1 MDEMRTYA
9 VNDRRANAVARLRT
23 LLGAIVLTAA
33 PVVAD
38 EVYLKGG
45 GQLSGQIVGH
55 TDDSVT
61 VDIGAGK
68 MTVKLSNV
76 VRIEEGTSPVEEFKA
91 RAAKIA
97 ADDGEGW
104 RELARFAADEGLS
117 TQARQAWSKVVA
129 VLPDDAEANRGLGR
143 VQHDGRW
150 MSGED
155 AYRAQGYVDF
165 EGQWMTPAEQQS
177 ILADRQAREKADQ
190 EAMQA
195 QIAADDAAA
204 REREAAEAREDAQRD
219 SYGTGDLPQL
229 GDPVD
234 PGYWGGGWG
243 YPSSWPVRPGVPSD
257 PNRPILGPGHAQP
270 RPALRGRP

>member
-1 MDEMRTYA
+1 MRGMVVLVA
-9 VNDRRANAVARLRT
+9 V
-23 LLGAIVLTAA
+23 LLPAA
-33 PVVAD
+33 PLLAD

-45 GQLSGQIVGH
+45 GQLSGQIVAH

-68 MTVKLSNV
+68 MTVKLSSV
-76 VRIEEGTSPVEEFKA
+76 VRIEEAKSPVEDFKA
-91 RAAKIA
+91 RAAKLA
-97 ADDGEGW
+97 ADDADGW

-129 VLPDDAEANRGLGR
+129 VAPEDAEANRALGR
-143 VQHDGRW
+143 VQHEGRW
-150 MSGED
+150 MSEAD
-155 AYRAQGYVDF
+155 AYRAQGYVEF

-177 ILADRQAREKADQ
+177 IVTDRQAREQADR

-195 QIAADDAAA
+195 QMKADEEAA
-204 REREAAEAREDAQRD
+204 REREAEEVREDAQRG

-234 PGYWGGGWG
+234 AYWGGGWG
-243 YPSSWPVRPGVPSD
+243 YPSYWPRNPGVPSN
-257 PNRPILGPGHAQP
+257 PNRPITGPGHAQP

>member
-1 MDEMRTYA
+1 MVLATA
-9 VNDRRANAVARLRT
+9 
-23 LLGAIVLTAA
+23 LGVLTAA
-33 PVVAD
+33 PALAD

-45 GQLSGQIVGH
+45 GQLSGQIVAH

-68 MTVKLSNV
+68 MTVKLSSV
-76 VRIEEGTSPVEEFKA
+76 ERIEEGTSPVEDFKA

-97 ADDGEGW
+97 PDDADGW

-129 VLPDDAEANRGLGR
+129 VLPEDAEANRALGN
-143 VQHDGRW
+143 VQHEGRW
-150 MSGED
+150 VTAEES
-155 AYRAQGYVDF
+155 YRAQGYVEF

-177 ILADRQAREKADQ
+177 IVADRQAREKADQ

-195 QIAADDAAA
+195 QIAADDKAA
-204 REREAAEAREDAQRD
+204 RERDEQEAREDAHRG
-219 SYGTGDLPQL
+219 SYSTSDLPQL

-234 PGYWGGGWG
+234 PYYYGGGGWG
-243 YPSSWPVRPGVPSD
+243 YPVSWPRAPGVPSN
-257 PNRPILGPGHAQP
+257 PNRPILAPGHAAP
-270 RPALRGRP
+270 RARR

>member
-1 MDEMRTYA
+1 M
-9 VNDRRANAVARLRT
+9 ARLK
-23 LLGAIVLTAA
+23 LLAGAILLVASPLL
-33 PVVAD
+33 AD

-45 GQLSGQIVGH
+45 GQLSGEIVAH

-68 MTVKLSNV
+68 MTVKLSSV

-91 RAAKIA
+91 RAAKLA
-97 ADDGEGW
+97 PDDADGW

-117 TQARQAWSKVVA
+117 TQARQAWTKVVA
-129 VLPDDAEANRGLGR
+129 SVPEDAEANRALGR
-143 VQHDGRW
+143 VQHEGRW
-150 MSGED
+150 MSEAD
-155 AYRAQGYVDF
+155 AYRAQGYVEF

-177 ILADRQAREKADQ
+177 ILADRQARAQADR
-190 EAMQA
+190 EAEQA
-195 QIAADDAAA
+195 QLKAEEEEARA
-204 REREAAEAREDAQRD
+204 REAEEAREDAQRG

-234 PGYWGGGWG
+234 PYYYGGGGWG
-243 YPSSWPVRPGVPSD
+243 YPAYWPRNPGVPSN

-270 RPALRGRP
+270 KPALRGRP

>member
-1 MDEMRTYA
+1 VRPLI
-9 VNDRRANAVARLRT
+9 V
-23 LLGAIVLTAA
+23 AIVLAGT
-33 PVVAD
+33 PLLAD

-68 MTVKLSNV
+68 MTVKLSSV
-76 VRIEEGTSPVEEFKA
+76 VKIETSTSPVQQYRE
-91 RAAKIA
+91 RAAQIPA
-97 ADDGEGW
+97 GDVEAW

-117 TQARQAWSKVVA
+117 TQAREAWTKVVA
-129 VLPDDAEANRGLGR
+129 LAPEDAEANRGLGR
-143 VQHDGRW
+143 VQHEGRW
-150 MSGED
+150 VTEAES
-155 AYRAQGYVDF
+155 YRAQGYVEF

-177 ILADRQAREKADQ
+177 ILADRQAREQADR

-204 REREAAEAREDAQRD
+204 REREAEEAREDAQRG

-234 PGYWGGGWG
+234 PAYWGGGWG
-243 YPSSWPVRPGVPSD
+243 YPSSWPVRPGVPSN
-257 PNRPILGPGHAQP
+257 PNKPILGPGHAAP